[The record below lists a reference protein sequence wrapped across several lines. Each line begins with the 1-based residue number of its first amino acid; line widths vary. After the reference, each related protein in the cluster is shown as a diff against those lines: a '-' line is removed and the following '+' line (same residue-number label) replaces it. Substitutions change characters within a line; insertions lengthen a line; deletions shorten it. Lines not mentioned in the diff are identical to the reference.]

1 MSQIEIQDD
10 KQELIVDAALKRFA
24 HFGPSKTTM
33 NEIADDLRLSKAL
46 IYYYFPD
53 KASLLNAV
61 LEKILNNY
69 FLEIECEANHSKTV
83 EKALYN
89 LIAVRHDFFMK
100 FFFNMGL
107 NRNFL
112 EGNKNSLDE
121 VAARA
126 IKREK
131 AFVATLLE
139 KANKTGEL
147 SITNTEEQADLYIDL
162 MKGIRFSY
170 VTPGACTP
178 IIDEDLL
185 KEINHKTRLMTEL
198 FVKAHK
204 TPTKH

>member
-1 MSQIEIQDD
+1 MSQIEVHDD

-53 KASLLNAV
+53 KASLLKAV
-61 LEKILNNY
+61 LEKILNTY

-83 EKALYN
+83 EKALFN

-100 FFFNMGL
+100 FFYNMGL

-121 VAARA
+121 IAATA

-131 AFVATLLE
+131 KFVAALLE
-139 KANKTGEL
+139 RANQTGEL
-147 SITNTEEQADLYIDL
+147 KVTNPEEQADLYIDL
-162 MKGIRFSY
+162 LKGIRFSFI
-170 VTPGACTP
+170 TPGTCSQ
-178 IIDEDLL
+178 ILDEALL
-185 KEINHKTRLMTEL
+185 KEINRKSRLLTEL
-198 FVKAHK
+198 FVNAHK
-204 TPTKH
+204 NSN